1 MSKKRLKGG
10 AFVVLAIVAILVL
23 AGCGNSDEPEKTVQY
38 YMDEYDGMPE
48 VYEEILATTN
58 CDTLWE
64 KFWVASDNND
74 RQTPGTSLFKVTLG
88 YMEAAWDQMEK
99 YDCID

>member
-1 MSKKRLKGG
+1 MRKKWLKSC
-10 AFVVLAIVAILVL
+10 AVVILVIVVFL
-23 AGCGNSDEPEKTVQY
+23 ILIGCTNSDEPEKTVEY
-38 YMDEYDGMPE
+38 YMDEYGGMPE

-64 KFWVASDNND
+64 KFWVASENND
-74 RQTPGTSLFKVTLG
+74 RQTPGTSLFKITLG

-99 YDCID
+99 YDCYD